1 MELVGI
7 PICFQVAF
15 GVRLCL
21 LVWNVIP
28 GWTVETSG
36 PQQTHKQKKAVEPV
50 TQLAELVR
58 QPTVK
63 CFQFDTHIFIILRNE
78 STVV

>member
-28 GWTVETSG
+28 GRTVETSG
-36 PQQTHKQKKAVEPV
+36 PQQTQTEKGSGACD
-50 TQLAELVR
+50 
-58 QPTVK
+58 TVGRA
-63 CFQFDTHIFIILRNE
+63 CEAADCEMLSI
-78 STVV
+78 